1 MSTTFT
7 QLPGSMN
14 LAFKR
19 GDDFSTVIDFGGVSL
34 VGYTVSSEI
43 RSLVTGANVLPIT
56 TSITDAAAAL
66 ISVSLTDSQTAS
78 LAAGT
83 YGWRV
88 DWIAPGGLQRSA
100 LNGTVEVAP

>member
-1 MSTTFT
+1 MSTTYT
-7 QLPGSMN
+7 QLPGTMH

-19 GDDFSTVIDFGGVSL
+19 GDNFSTTIDFGGMAL
-34 VGYTVSSEI
+34 VGFTVSSTI
-43 RSLVTGANVLPIT
+43 RSLVTGGTVSTIT

-66 ISVSLTDSQTAS
+66 VAVSLTDSQTAS

-83 YGWRV
+83 YAWRLDWV
-88 DWIAPGGLQRSA
+88 DPSGAKRTA